1 MKYIKSIREN
11 WEYDYDPP
19 EPRIVSPERELPA
32 AQRLFIFKV
41 NTNWLALFESKET
54 KELWIVDMDGVESYD
69 EWFDDYH
76 EYSVQVGAFDDDMQR
91 EELEI
96 PGLETLATDLFNG
109 RVPKGVDPKKAI
121 WSGDTAEGL
130 SDVWEL
136 GEHLMFRIS
145 TPEVADEVI
154 SRIMDITGRGNWDTE
169 SKKRYRQMVNL
180 IALRYPQEM

>member
-19 EPRIVSPERELPA
+19 EPRIIPAERELPA
-32 AQRLFIFKV
+32 AQRLFTFKAD
-41 NTNWLALFESKET
+41 TNWLALFENKET
-54 KELWIVDMDGVESYD
+54 KELWIVDLDGAESYE

-76 EYSVQVGAFDDDMQR
+76 EHSIQRGAFDDDIQR
-91 EELEI
+91 EEIEI

-109 RVPKGVDPKKAI
+109 RVPKGVDPKKVI

-136 GEHLMFRIS
+136 GEVMMFRIS

-154 SRIMDITGRGNWDTE
+154 SRIMDLTSGGNWSPE
-169 SKKRYRQMVNL
+169 SRKRYRHLVNL
-180 IALRYPQEM
+180 IALRYPQEL